1 MINYSTS
8 LNIINPRL
16 LFNLN
21 SLGSY
26 IYLLQEL
33 FIYEEMSELWAIPKF
48 KIGKFCKYNKII
60 LPPFLIMDTK
70 LMNNDKHISFS
81 FVELQENFTL
91 KKCKKARVKI
101 FQGGK
106 INVLGVKNLHIINK
120 IYKFLDDLIRYN
132 TENFISIKPLPDCEI

>member
-21 SLGSY
+21 ELGSY

-33 FIYEEMSELWAIPKF
+33 FIYEDMSELWAIDKF
-48 KIGKFCKYNKII
+48 KEGKFAKYNEII

-81 FVELQENFTL
+81 FVELQEDFTL
-91 KKCKKARVKI
+91 KKCKKATVKI

-106 INVLGVKNLHIINK
+106 INILGLKDLAIIQK
-120 IYKFLDDLIRYN
+120 IYKFLDDLIIYN
-132 TENFISIKPLPDCEI
+132 TRNFISIKPLPDCEV